1 MKYSDAKPWIPITS
15 RFRKPWRSI
24 QFQMQKVFTVKVLF
38 LVGKMFRDCL
48 LTYDA
53 KGAPD
58 EPEAAGHALISGAAS
73 RRPQPGNGYQY
84 IRLIS
89 QEKKLVRDNVR
100 TCYALKQMGCIV
112 QSGATKCNPEMGETA
127 IQPEPAQTA
136 DLSISGL
143 LLVAQP
149 CIENREYD

>member
-112 QSGATKCNPEMGETA
+112 VNVCTVRLKN
-127 IQPEPAQTA
+127 
-136 DLSISGL
+136 L
-143 LLVAQP
+143 LDKQK
-149 CIENREYD
+149 

>member
-1 MKYSDAKPWIPITS
+1 MVVCNEERRAGLTRILRGICVHFDSSLAPQGNEIFRRQAVDSDNFSFSEAMAQRTVSNAKSFHRQSP
-15 RFRKPWRSI
+15 
-24 QFQMQKVFTVKVLF
+24 
-38 LVGKMFRDCL
+38 LVVDETFRDCL

-89 QEKKLVRDNVR
+89 QEKKLVSDNVR
-100 TCYALKQMGCIV
+100 KILRL
-112 QSGATKCNPEMGETA
+112 
-127 IQPEPAQTA
+127 QT
-136 DLSISGL
+136 DGMHSKRVTL
-143 LLVAQP
+143 L
-149 CIENREYD
+149 